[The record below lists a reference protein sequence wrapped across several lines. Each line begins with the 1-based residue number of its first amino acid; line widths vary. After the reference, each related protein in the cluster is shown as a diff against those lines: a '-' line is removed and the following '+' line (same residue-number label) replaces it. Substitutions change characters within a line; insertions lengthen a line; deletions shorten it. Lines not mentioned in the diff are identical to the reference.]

1 MESLSTLWEPMH
13 TVGRVRICEEMQF
26 NVIYHLW
33 NRCLV
38 KEMHVTEMQVAEL

>member
-1 MESLSTLWEPMH
+1 
-13 TVGRVRICEEMQF
+13 MQF

-38 KEMHVTEMQVAEL
+38 KEMHVTENGNRNAGSRAVGVGDTACSVTQVPG